1 MQPKYMKNIHD
12 RKRMNYRIDWRGV
25 TIIFVL
31 LFLLFGALFIASY
44 IDAEGERQR
53 LSELEQDTMALL
65 RGTTMKT
72 GNNDYVVCRD
82 IRLIKGI
89 DTEGI

>member
-1 MQPKYMKNIHD
+1 MKRKLHAEQGMKYQ
-12 RKRMNYRIDWRGV
+12 IDWRGV
-25 TIIFVL
+25 TIVFVL
-31 LFLLFGALFIASY
+31 LCLFLGALFIASY
-44 IDAEGERQR
+44 IDVEGERQR

-65 RGTTMKT
+65 RGTTMRT
-72 GNNDYVVCRD
+72 GPNDYIVCRD